1 MGHSD
6 YLINDYKPNHNSNIY
21 IYMIYKNDMIHNGNN
36 I

>member
-21 IYMIYKNDMIHNGNN
+21 MIYKNDMIHSGNN